1 MRRKLLVAALIL
13 TCCTE
18 LTVSAQKAVIR
29 EDYREI
35 GTYPYSDPDRRP
47 VFVNRPTIYP
57 YFQFNGY
64 TDVKTVK
71 KWKVVTL
78 ENDYIKV
85 EVLPEIGGK
94 IWGVTEKSSQYDFV
108 YKNDVVKFRN
118 IAMRG
123 PWTSGGIEFNFGIQ
137 GHTPSTAAPVDYLL
151 QENPDSSV
159 SCIVG
164 TIDLPSRTE
173 WRMRITLPKDK
184 AWFELEAL
192 WYNPR
197 ELGSSYYY
205 WTNAAVR
212 ARPDARFFYPGNY
225 YMGHSGD
232 IHPWPVDSAG
242 RDLSF
247 YRNNDFGENKTY
259 HVFGDNRNFKAIY
272 WNDLQL
278 GAASWSLKQ
287 DLPGKKLWFWS
298 PARSGEIWK
307 DLLTDHSGQYIEIQ
321 SGRLFNQA
329 NMNSGTHTPFR
340 QNNSMPYQTDT
351 WRELWMPLKDVGGVK
366 DVSPLGVLNVTRD
379 GEKITVNIQA
389 LGKFRA
395 NVIVKTKDNVI
406 FNHPLDPEI
415 MQVTS
420 VQIPVP
426 SGEQFTVDVQGA
438 DLFYDSVNEQAIVD
452 RPAIKPE
459 VANRDGSLS
468 LLTDAEENYKHREYD
483 QAFEGYRRYLAKDPF
498 CLRALVRMAEL
509 CYRKNE
515 NAEGLAF
522 ARKALELD
530 TYDPAANFA
539 YAQLQRKEGKFNE
552 CQLALGLAARSPG
565 YRSSANT
572 LLAEILVETG
582 KLRDAML
589 FARRALENDAANIA
603 ALRVMAVCARK
614 VNEPRSASDYL
625 DRMLAIDPLCHF
637 ARYEQYLLNTDS
649 ALLHAF
655 NSSIRTE
662 IKTETYLELALGY
675 RSLNLNSEAISVLE
689 MIPETP
695 MACFWLAFLQPV
707 QADALV
713 KKAVLVSAD
722 FVFPFR
728 QESEQVLEAAVRQ
741 SGHWKARYYLGLLK
755 WSLNKKDEAL
765 MLLDSCRNEPDY
777 APFYLT
783 RAALKTMQGGQK
795 DEVRSDYLAALNT
808 DRKEWRTYQELVSF
822 SLADGNLEEALQY
835 AGQAVQSFP
844 GHFYSKLNYAAVLLY
859 AGEYEKCLHLLAEG
873 KILPNEGGKLGHEI
887 YEKANLFFALTYIR
901 QKKYRGALRYIDQ
914 ARLWPE
920 NTGAGEPYNPDNRA
934 HDFLA
939 GYCYGQMNQEKKAG
953 EYYRKVIEYDAKLN
967 KGYPGDKNR
976 LLAALAYRLTGNNS
990 EAELRFTEL
999 KTGKDDNEWN
1009 NWLES
1014 ILNKDAAIRE
1024 LTEKKVLQ
1032 RYGLRLP
1039 DMDFYTLIRILDAV
1053 KI

>member
-1 MRRKLLVAALIL
+1 MMRKLLFVLL
-13 TCCTE
+13 TLTGCAD

-29 EDYREI
+29 EEYREI

-47 VFVNRPTIYP
+47 VLLNRPAIYP

-64 TDVKTVK
+64 TDVKTIK

-85 EVLPEIGGK
+85 EVLPEVGGK
-94 IWGVTEKSSQYDFV
+94 IWGVTEKSSQYDFI

-137 GHTPSTAAPVDYLL
+137 GHTPSTAAPVDYVL

-159 SCIVG
+159 SCVVG

-197 ELGSSYYY
+197 DLGSSYYY

-232 IHPWPVDSAG
+232 IHPWPVDSPG

-247 YRNNDFGENKTY
+247 YKNNCFGENKTY

-272 WNDLQL
+272 WNDLEL
-278 GAASWSLKQ
+278 GAASWALKQ

-329 NMNSGTHTPFR
+329 NMNSGMHTPFR

-351 WRELWMPLKDVGGVK
+351 WRELWMPLKDIGGVK
-366 DVSPLGVLNVTRD
+366 DVSPFGALNVIRD
-379 GEKITVNIQA
+379 REKI
-389 LGKFRA
+389 
-395 NVIVKTKDNVI
+395 IVKIQPLQKFHADLVVRTKEKI
-406 FNHPLDPEI
+406 LFSRPLDQEV
-415 MQVTS
+415 MQVVS
-420 VQIPVP
+420 CEVPVP
-426 SGEQFTVDVQGA
+426 SGKQFTVDIQGT
-438 DLFYDSVNEQAIVD
+438 DLFYDSGNEYLIVD

-459 VANRDGSLS
+459 AANKDAVLS

-483 QAFEGYRRYLAKDPF
+483 QAFEGYRRYLEKDPF
-498 CLRALVRMAEL
+498 CSPALVRMAEL
-509 CYRKNE
+509 CYRRNE
-515 NAEGLAF
+515 DREGLAY
-522 ARKALELD
+522 ARRALELD
-530 TYDPAANFA
+530 TYDPVANFV
-539 YAQLQRKEGKFNE
+539 YAQLQRREGKYNE
-552 CQLALGLAARSPG
+552 CLPALGLAARSPG
-565 YRSSANT
+565 YRSPANT

-582 KLRDAML
+582 RLQEASL
-589 FARRALENDAANIA
+589 FAGRALEGDVANIA
-603 ALRVMAVCARK
+603 ALRVMAICARK
-614 VNEPRSASDYL
+614 MNKPRSASDYPE
-625 DRMLAIDPLCHF
+625 RMLTIDPLCHF
-637 ARYEQYLLNTDS
+637 ARYEKYLLNPD
-649 ALLHAF
+649 AVLLRAF

-662 IKTETYLELALGY
+662 IRPETYLELALYY
-675 RSLNLNSEAISVLE
+675 RSLNLNSEAISLLE
-689 MIPETP
+689 MIPEMP
-695 MACFWLAFLQPV
+695 MAYFWLAFLQPE
-707 QADALV
+707 QADVLI
-713 KKAVLVSAD
+713 KKAVSLSAD

-728 QESEQVLEAAVRQ
+728 QESEQGLEAALRHLD
-741 SGHWKARYYLGLLK
+741 HWKIRYYLGLLK
-755 WSLNKKDEAL
+755 WSLNKKAEAL
-765 MLLDSCRNEPDY
+765 NLLNSCGNEPDY

-783 RAALKTMQGGQK
+783 RAALKAMQGK
-795 DEVRSDYLAALNT
+795 KADEVRSDYLAALNY
-808 DRKEWRTYQELVSF
+808 DRKEWRTYQELTVSW
-822 SLADGNLEEALQY
+822 LTDGDLDKALQY
-835 AGQAVQSFP
+835 TEKAVQSFP
-844 GHFYSKLNYAAVLLY
+844 GHFYSKLNYTAVLLY
-859 AGEYEKCLHLLAEG
+859 AGEYEKCLHLLAQG

-887 YEKANLFFALTYIR
+887 YEKANLFLALKSIT
-901 QKKYRGALRYIDQ
+901 QKKFKEALLYIDQ

-920 NTGAGEPYNPDNRA
+920 NAGAGEPYNPDNRT

-939 GYCYGQMNQEKKAG
+939 GYCYGQMNQKKKA
-953 EYYRKVIEYDAKLN
+953 EAYYLKVIAYDAKEN
-967 KGYPGDKNR
+967 KGYAGDKNR
-976 LLAALAYRLTGNNS
+976 LLAVLAN
-990 EAELRFTEL
+990 RFTEN
-999 KTGKDDNEWN
+999 TGEAETRFVELIAGKEDSEWKD
-1009 NWLES
+1009 WLES
-1014 ILNKDAAIRE
+1014 VRNKDAVTRDLI
-1024 LTEKKVLQ
+1024 EKKVLH
-1032 RYGLRLP
+1032 RYGLKLP
-1039 DMDFYTLIRILDAV
+1039 DIDFYTLIKVLDAV
-1053 KI
+1053 RI